1 MRTMLLAAA
10 ITAAL
15 ALPVVLYRSPPAPLA
30 TASESDA
37 AALDAV
43 LEMAA
48 NGCEPSLQ
56 PIEGGGTMIRLCPQA
71 R

>member
-1 MRTMLLAAA
+1 MRTMLLTAA

-15 ALPVVLYRSPPAPLA
+15 ALPVVLYRSPPVPLA
-30 TASESDA
+30 TAPQVDA
-37 AALDAV
+37 PDLDIAI
-43 LEMAA
+43 EMAA

-56 PIEGGGTMIRLCPQA
+56 PVEGGGTLIRLCPQS